1 VKRFRFDLDRCTGCH
16 ACVVACANENRLP
29 PRGSWREVV
38 SFNGRRHPRLAA
50 FHLSLA
56 CNHCDRPACLEGCPA
71 GVYSRDEETGAVV
84 ARPDRCLG
92 CRYCSWACPY
102 DAPRF
107 DAAEGVM
114 RKCDFCAA
122 RQHDGRGPA
131 CASVCPV
138 GALEIEERGDMA
150 HPFTPPGFPP
160 TMLEPA
166 IAFSMAARAAPRFA
180 GPAPNGAVP
189 AGAPVEPPKITFRS
203 EWPLLVFTTIASVLA
218 AFVLAGTRIGPLW
231 FAGLGALAL
240 GVSSVHL
247 GRPLRAWRAVWN
259 WRRSWLSREIILFA
273 AFVALAAVGLR
284 APAIVAALAAL
295 YAIDRLYQVALQ
307 MPRWNFHSAHTLLNA
322 LYLAG
327 ILAGFLPGAALAGAV
342 KLALYLRRKRAK
354 RAWLSA
360 PRVLFGF
367 VVPFVFQG
375 LTGAAGAVLGDLI
388 DRAEFYEELDVVTPK
403 RRMRRDF
410 EHALKRA

>member
-1 VKRFRFDLDRCTGCH
+1 MKRFRFDLDRCTGCG
-16 ACVVACANENRLP
+16 ACVVACANENGLP
-29 PRGSWREVV
+29 PGGSWREVV
-38 SFNGRRHPRLAA
+38 SFNERRHPRLAT

-56 CNHCDRPACLEGCPA
+56 CNHCERPACLEGCPA

-84 ARPDRCLG
+84 ARVERCLG

-107 DAAEGVM
+107 DSAARIM

-122 RQHDGRGPA
+122 RQHEGRAPA
-131 CASVCPV
+131 CVTVCPT
-138 GALEIEERGDMA
+138 GALDIEDRGDSA

-160 TMLEPA
+160 SMLEPA
-166 IAFSMAARAAPRFA
+166 IAFSVPVRAAPRFA
-180 GPAPNGAVP
+180 ARPANGA
-189 AGAPVEPPKITFRS
+189 APTGGPLPPPKITFRA
-203 EWPLLVFTTIASVLA
+203 EWPLVVFTTIASVLA
-218 AFVLAGTRIGPLW
+218 AFVLAGVRVAPLW
-231 FAGLGALAL
+231 FGLLGAVAL

-259 WRRSWLSREIILFA
+259 WRRSWLSREIILFT
-273 AFVALAAVGLR
+273 AFVALAAAGLR

-295 YAIDRLYQVALQ
+295 YSIDRLYQVALE

-322 LYLAG
+322 IYLAG
-327 ILAGFLPGAALAGAV
+327 ILAGFVPVTVLAGAV

-354 RAWLSA
+354 RAWATA
-360 PRVLFGF
+360 PRVLLGF
-367 VVPFVFQG
+367 AVPLAFHG
-375 LTGAAGAVLGDLI
+375 AIGAAGAVLGDLI